1 MFNAIEIWP
10 SSRSSFEIYFKEA
23 TQYSNVDILWIY
35 FMAKLNRDQK
45 APVHYTKHI
54 KEVAFL
60 LEGELV

>member
-1 MFNAIEIWP
+1 
-10 SSRSSFEIYFKEA
+10 
-23 TQYSNVDILWIY
+23 
-35 FMAKLNRDQK
+35 MAKLNRDQK